1 MAVHKGEDSGE
12 LDKWWCVKRSEST
25 LQGVEHR
32 EETWNSEST
41 TTALHLHSCHLTPSA
56 QNCSTSGSRRDEG
69 HISMSAAFLWV
80 LAFPS
85 LFSHQNSWSWLA
97 NIVYRKY
104 WDKMSQLPSQRKDPS
119 LLPAEAIEN
128 LTTWK
133 QTDLLNVSEP
143 NAYWWYFPR
152 LTKKESGVLWFD
164 ISRSGLCITS
174 YIPSETTLL
183 EMLFAE
189 RDLFRMYCLKYCSFK
204 INHSHISISNWV
216 GQLLLT
222 PEVQHTQLGD
232 LTAPDS
238 GSKKR
243 RILLSLAG
251 RWRIKWRSRLI
262 GECCPPARTCQQV
275 EAILQV
281 SEQCVMRI
289 RDVF

>member
-1 MAVHKGEDSGE
+1 MRALCKGLNIGKKHRAVTIT
-12 LDKWWCVKRSEST
+12 V
-25 LQGVEHR
+25 
-32 EETWNSEST
+32 
-41 TTALHLHSCHLTPSA
+41 ALHLHSCHHTLST
-56 QNCSTSGSRRDEG
+56 QNCRTSGSRRDQG
-69 HISMSAAFLWV
+69 QFSMSAAFLWV

-85 LFSHQNSWSWLA
+85 LFSQQNSWSWWTKIA
-97 NIVYRKY
+97 CRKY
-104 WDKMSQLPSQRKDPS
+104 WDKMSQLPLQRKDPS
-119 LLPAEAIEN
+119 LLPAEVIEN

-189 RDLFRMYCLKYCSFK
+189 RGLFRMYCCLKYCSLK
-204 INHSHISISNWV
+204 INHSHVSISNWV

-222 PEVQHTQLGD
+222 PKVQHTQVGD
-232 LTAPDS
+232 LTVPDS
-238 GSKKR
+238 CSKKS
-243 RILLSLAG
+243 RILRSLAE

-262 GECCPPARTCQQV
+262 DECHPPARTRQQV
-275 EAILQV
+275 EAVLTGI
-281 SEQCVMRI
+281 STTCVAYQSCFLNLFLKKKMQPHCGAMG
-289 RDVF
+289 